1 MKLYKKYWFV
11 VVAVMTIGIMVKLT
25 QTVSAV
31 AYELRDYKYEDP
43 IMLAIEDEISSVE
56 LEKKEVELEA
66 LKKEILKKE
75 AEEARIREEEERK
88 KKEAEERRIAKE
100 KKEAEEKEAREIEL
114 ARLEK
119 KEDRRA
125 EKQEYKSASRGM
137 ALPNTNT
144 RFKAYMDYRKIT
156 SKSSPQY
163 RLQRN
168 GQVYTD
174 NKGFRRLGN
183 DYIIAV
189 GTFYSNRIGERL
201 EVTMQNGN
209 RFTATV
215 GDIKANIHT
224 DSSNRYVVKDGSI
237 LEFLVDTPNLDP
249 KAKRMGDMSYATP
262 IMQGPVAAITKL
274 N

>member
-11 VVAVMTIGIMVKLT
+11 AVAVMTIGIMVKLT

-31 AYELRDYKYEDP
+31 AYEIKDYDYEDP
-43 IMLAIEDEISSVE
+43 IMLAVEEKVASIELEKTEVE
-56 LEKKEVELEA
+56 LEKLREEV
-66 LKKEILKKE
+66 LKKE
-75 AEEARIREEEERK
+75 AEEARIKEEERQ
-88 KKEAEERRIAKE
+88 
-100 KKEAEEKEAREIEL
+100 KKEAEEK
-114 ARLEK
+114 K
-119 KEDRRA
+119 KEEEKQARQQMEIAKAEKQDRMENRRA
-125 EKQEYKSASRGM
+125 EKQQFKASSTSRGM

-144 RFKAYMDYRKIT
+144 SFKAYMDYRKIT

-163 RLQRN
+163 KLQRN

-215 GDIKANIHT
+215 GDTKANIHT

-249 KAKRMGDMSYATP
+249 KAKRMGDMSYATA
-262 IMQGPVAAITKL
+262 IMQGPVAAIRKL